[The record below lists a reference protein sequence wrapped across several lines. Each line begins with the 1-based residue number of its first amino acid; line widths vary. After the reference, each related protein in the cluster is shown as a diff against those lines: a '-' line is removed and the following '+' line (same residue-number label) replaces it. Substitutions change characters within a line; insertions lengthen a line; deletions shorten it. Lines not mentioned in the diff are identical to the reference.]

1 MVTSRNS
8 SSKLPNRFSSRGKTG
23 RTSTT
28 RADNMYNYRP
38 KGNSGGDPRRR
49 QTPDYRYHLT
59 HDLLTNFSRGECCA
73 VVGVG
78 SCGKSR
84 LLRHLVRPDTIEYH
98 LGDAGYDHLI
108 VLVECNSWSGE
119 SIWSAYEGIARS
131 IKDVMDNVNHPALT
145 HVRNDLEEMYPRI
158 VNEKDIAYSH
168 LRTGLGLL
176 LGGGRLNL
184 TLCFDEFDF
193 VFERFDAQLFR
204 NLRAMRDSYKYK
216 LTYMVATRKQIP
228 YQRPP
233 EQWPEVENFYELFSD
248 NTFAIGPYDQKD
260 ATEMIVDLEQR
271 YEYTLRTRVRELLIE
286 VTGGHPGLI
295 GASFRHLEQLKQQ
308 PNTPQQMAQLLT
320 NEVTTW
326 KECRKIW
333 EPLRPEERIALKRI
347 ASNGRLTR
355 EEQMILP
362 ELKSK
367 GIVRD
372 LNSRGAVG
380 MFSPIFNEFVRHEE

>member
-1 MVTSRNS
+1 M
-8 SSKLPNRFSSRGKTG
+8 
-23 RTSTT
+23 
-28 RADNMYNYRP
+28 
-38 KGNSGGDPRRR
+38 
-49 QTPDYRYHLT
+49 
-59 HDLLTNFSRGECCA
+59 
-73 VVGVG
+73 
-78 SCGKSR
+78 
-84 LLRHLVRPDTIEYH
+84 
-98 LGDAGYDHLI
+98 
-108 VLVECNSWSGE
+108 
-119 SIWSAYEGIARS
+119 
-131 IKDVMDNVNHPALT
+131 
-145 HVRNDLEEMYPRI
+145 EEMYPRI

-204 NLRAMRDSYKYK
+204 NLRAMRDAYKYK

-228 YQRPP
+228 YQRAP

-260 ATEMIVDLEQR
+260 ATEMIVDLEAR
-271 YEYTLRTRVRELLIE
+271 YEYSLRTRVRELLID

-308 PNTPQQMAQLLT
+308 PNTPQQMAQLLI

-333 EPLRPEERIALKRI
+333 EPLRPEERITLKRI
-347 ASNGRLTR
+347 AVNGRLTR

-367 GIVRD
+367 GLVRD
-372 LNSRGAVG
+372 INTRGG
-380 MFSPIFNEFVRHEE
+380 IGIFSPIFNEFVRHEE